1 MSLRDYLL
9 TRMSL
14 RQDARQR
21 ELDIEQARASR
32 QAAEQAAYMQYGN
45 AALQAAVQGAGKFAG
60 AMSEADAA
68 QKALEAEA
76 IQASAASRALEGAN
90 APVVGGMPVEDS
102 AETVGTIA
110 PYQMPKFGFF
120 KEGESPLAAPGT
132 PPAVIAPDASQ
143 VVSATDAATEAE
155 MRHLMLNEDLDK
167 QSQARGFANQATEMG
182 LTRTPAQAEAAA
194 IKAAD
199 AADLAYSLKQENQ
212 NKGADTTASVTRS
225 GTATAADT
233 TLVAQP
239 DFVYKAPSTPVSSAQ
254 TPAASPVAVSRVPI
268 TEKSKISKLD
278 AAQKETEANV
288 AAAKAL
294 ADKIAASPAPPTDM
308 TVAPPTAAMRTAAPV
323 GGAPVGGEFVEPSA
337 VDQGTSD
344 ILRKTLQRMRTEDV
358 QEVATPAAYKAAI
371 ASPAAVL
378 PADTKMAAVPAEVQR
393 AAQGPSGEALAPKV
407 SDVMPIPGM
416 GGGLSIPNP
425 QAILARSTPEEDKVY
440 TKAISDDLDK
450 QIADLKLRTGLDIN
464 KPTVAKSIEQA
475 SKVTGYTPPVYTK
488 TARELAKEVTDQV
501 WKTRPPG
508 NPLTALFMRDNSALN
523 KQIAEDK
530 AFLIISGA
538 RTKHSAEHLDNFVKL
553 EEMRTKQ
560 IMDKRRMDLMES
572 QALLNTSKS
581 DKAIRFKTDLPSPE
595 RSKMQGFDLAQR
607 SLSNLTERTREALVE
622 GKGLPLG
629 TDRSMADAYV
639 KLNASKQ
646 GSDSASISAGAGVLG
661 GASLSISQAKSGKPL
676 DEKLLLDAFNTVDQS
691 GWTPTQKM
699 MHMQKYQTI
708 QNLGKALEGGKLTD
722 ADYVKYVQILINSSD
737 PQTYLMS
744 LNNLMKDSFANYSTY
759 KTNLSGTYEPSALVG
774 FEPVNPEA
782 FYFNKEEIDSAFA
795 APIGAAAARVA
806 ETGRNYRGPGTSVNP
821 LVSGAAG
828 TIQALMAKL
837 ATLNPNSPDANA
849 IKAEIARLQ
858 AEAAGG
864 AGAVEGN
871 PAGNPLND

>member
-9 TRMSL
+9 TRMAL

-32 QAAEQAAYMQYGN
+32 QAGEQAAYMQYGN

-90 APVVGGMPVEDS
+90 APVVGGMPVEGG
-102 AETVGTIA
+102 ETVTTPEEAYKIA
-110 PYQMPKFGFF
+110 PYKSPVFGLLPD
-120 KEGESPLAAPGT
+120 KLTAPSIPT
-132 PPAVIAPDASQ
+132 SPPAVIAPDA
-143 VVSATDAATEAE
+143 AMPA
-155 MRHLMLNEDLDK
+155 R
-167 QSQARGFANQATEMG
+167 QAIAHGAPVP
-182 LTRTPAQAEAAA
+182 RTPEQAKAAEAATLA
-194 IKAAD
+194 ALKAEESMTPGARAAAD
-199 AADLAYSLKQENQ
+199 IFGTPAGTVEMPAGTTNVPTPSTNESLAT
-212 NKGADTTASVTRS
+212 KGSETVRDTTVVPLPEFVYSAQKTSEEQKPRVESDVFNPTPKAMRDQAKKDAAIAAATTG
-225 GTATAADT
+225 GTAAKRILSGPISVPEVPDMAA
-233 TLVAQP
+233 
-239 DFVYKAPSTPVSSAQ
+239 PVV
-254 TPAASPVAVSRVPI
+254 PVAPVSRV
-268 TEKSKISKLD
+268 D
-278 AAQKETEANV
+278 AG
-288 AAAKAL
+288 
-294 ADKIAASPAPPTDM
+294 
-308 TVAPPTAAMRTAAPV
+308 
-323 GGAPVGGEFVEPSA
+323 GGAPMPFVEPSA
-337 VDQGTSD
+337 VEQGTSN
-344 ILRKTLQRMRTEDV
+344 ILQRTLQRMQTKDV
-358 QEVATPAAYKAAI
+358 QDAATPAALQAAI
-371 ASPAAVL
+371 AAPAVVL

-393 AAQGPSGEALAPKV
+393 AAQGPAGEALAPKV
-407 SDVMPIPGM
+407 SDTMSIPGM

-581 DKAIRFKTDLPSPE
+581 DKAIRFKTDLPFLE

-629 TDRSMADAYV
+629 TDRSMAEAYV

-691 GWTPTQKM
+691 GWTPTQK
-699 MHMQKYQTI
+699 
-708 QNLGKALEGGKLTD
+708 
-722 ADYVKYVQILINSSD
+722 
-737 PQTYLMS
+737 
-744 LNNLMKDSFANYSTY
+744 
-759 KTNLSGTYEPSALVG
+759 
-774 FEPVNPEA
+774 
-782 FYFNKEEIDSAFA
+782 
-795 APIGAAAARVA
+795 
-806 ETGRNYRGPGTSVNP
+806 
-821 LVSGAAG
+821 
-828 TIQALMAKL
+828 
-837 ATLNPNSPDANA
+837 
-849 IKAEIARLQ
+849 
-858 AEAAGG
+858 
-864 AGAVEGN
+864 
-871 PAGNPLND
+871 

>member
-9 TRMSL
+9 TRMAL

-45 AALQAAVQGAGKFAG
+45 AALQAAVQGTGKIAG
-60 AMSEADAA
+60 AISEADAA
-68 QKALEAEA
+68 QSALEAEA
-76 IQASAASRALEGAN
+76 IQARAASRALETTGVPA
-90 APVVGGMPVEDS
+90 VGEEVGGVSPKLPMPVGAYKAPQLKFLYDKDTSPS
-102 AETVGTIA
+102 A
-110 PYQMPKFGFF
+110 
-120 KEGESPLAAPGT
+120 
-132 PPAVIAPDASQ
+132 PPAVIAPDA
-143 VVSATDAATEAE
+143 A
-155 MRHLMLNEDLDK
+155 
-167 QSQARGFANQATEMG
+167 
-182 LTRTPAQAEAAA
+182 TPASAEPVIEGKPAPVTPADAKAAETA
-194 IKAAD
+194 AMAAAD
-199 AADLAYSLKQENQ
+199 AADLADALKAENQ
-212 NKGADTTASVTRS
+212 NMGTSTVPGINASNAALGIAQRSTGTSADAALPFVYSAQKTSEEQKPRVESDVFNPTAKAMRDQAKKDAAIEVATTG
-225 GTATAADT
+225 GTAAKRILSGPISVPEVPAMAA
-233 TLVAQP
+233 
-239 DFVYKAPSTPVSSAQ
+239 PVV
-254 TPAASPVAVSRVPI
+254 PVAPVSRV
-268 TEKSKISKLD
+268 D
-278 AAQKETEANV
+278 A
-288 AAAKAL
+288 
-294 ADKIAASPAPPTDM
+294 
-308 TVAPPTAAMRTAAPV
+308 
-323 GGAPVGGEFVEPSA
+323 GGGVPMPFVEPSA
-337 VDQGTSD
+337 VEQGTSD
-344 ILRKTLQRMRTEDV
+344 ILQRTLQRMQTKDV
-358 QEVATPAAYKAAI
+358 QDAATPAALQAAI
-371 ASPAAVL
+371 AAPAVVL
-378 PADTKMAAVPAEVQR
+378 PADTKMAAAPAEVQR
-393 AAQGPSGEALAPKV
+393 ATQGPAGEALAPKV

-450 QIADLKLRTGLDIN
+450 QIADLKLRTGLDLN
-464 KPTVAKSIEQA
+464 KPAVAKSIEQA

-553 EEMRTKQ
+553 EEIRSKQ
-560 IMDKRRMDLMES
+560 AMDKRKMDLLEA
-572 QALLNTSKS
+572 QAVWNNSRS

-595 RSKMQGFDLAQR
+595 RSKLQGLNLAQR
-607 SLSNLTERTREALVE
+607 SLSNLAETTRAALDE

-629 TDRSMADAYV
+629 TDRAMAEAYV

-646 GSDSASISAGAGVLG
+646 GSDSASISAGAGLLG

-676 DEKLLLDAFNTVDQS
+676 DDELLQAAFNAVDQS
-691 GWTPTQKM
+691 GWTPTQKI
-699 MHMQKYQTI
+699 MHGEKFKTI

-744 LNNLMKDSFANYSTY
+744 INRLMKDNYENYNTY
-759 KTNLSGTYEPSALVG
+759 KINLSGTYEPSALVG
-774 FEPVNPEA
+774 FEPVDPEA
-782 FYFNKEEIDSAFA
+782 FLFNKEEIDSAFA

-806 ETGRNYRGPGTSVNP
+806 EIGRNYRGPGTSVNP

-864 AGAVEGN
+864 TGAVEGN
-871 PAGNPLND
+871 PADNPLGE